1 MNRNP
6 LQQIS
11 ISKILNSAFA
21 YWSKA
26 MLYHFIYSILYL
38 SLFFVGYYSLF
49 QYFGLWDEIMQHRD
63 LVRTDLPAFN
73 KKVEEIAR
81 LPQAQNFGL
90 AFFLLLA
97 LINPLN
103 VGLFKIYRKID
114 LKEPIGFNDLLAGYQ
129 GFDFFKFFGFYLF
142 WLIIFTY
149 ANALLFL
156 GIFWIFI
163 TLFSVPLMFFMNVKT
178 FEGISLTLKGLR
190 GNFATIVIC
199 MIVAAAFS
207 FCGILL
213 CGFGFLLT
221 FPFWQ
226 TMIYTLY
233 QNLYKEIG

>member
-1 MNRNP
+1 MNRNQFP
-6 LQQIS
+6 SLS
-11 ISKILNSAFA
+11 ISQILSSAFS
-21 YWSKA
+21 YWNKA
-26 MLYHFIYSILYL
+26 MLYNLIYSILYL
-38 SLFFVGYYSLF
+38 ALFFVGYYSLF
-49 QYFGLWDEIMQHRD
+49 QYFGLWDEMMKHQD
-63 LVRTDLPAFN
+63 LLRTDLPAFN
-73 KKVEEIAR
+73 KKMEEIAR
-81 LPQAQNFGL
+81 LPHAQNFGL

-114 LKEPIGFNDLLAGYQ
+114 LKEPVVFNDLLAGFQ

-142 WLIIFTY
+142 WFIIFTY
-149 ANALLFL
+149 ANGLLFL

-178 FEGISLTLKGLR
+178 FEGISLTIKGLK
-190 GNFATIVIC
+190 GNFATVTIC
-199 MIVAAAFS
+199 MMVAAAFS
-207 FCGILL
+207 VCGILL
-213 CGFGFLLT
+213 CGFGFILT